1 MYPYKVSFIIPC
13 FNESGNINRIYEKI
27 GGSFKDCPFQI
38 VFVDDGSKDST
49 FQEIKDLEKEL
60 RNLQDYRNN
69 QSWWMIWDY
78 LPDEFEKWNTETF
91 VSVKND
97 PRNLLRILEEN
108 LDTYVPILDELSKK
122 L

>member
-49 FQEIKDLEKEL
+49 FQEIKDLENEDNIIGISFSRNFGKEAAML
-60 RNLQDYRNN
+60 AGLKESKGEYTTFIDADLQ
-69 QSWWMIWDY
+69 Q
-78 LPDEFEKWNTETF
+78 
-91 VSVKND
+91 D
-97 PRNLLRILEEN
+97 PAEGLHR
-108 LDTYVPILDELSKK
+108 
-122 L
+122 